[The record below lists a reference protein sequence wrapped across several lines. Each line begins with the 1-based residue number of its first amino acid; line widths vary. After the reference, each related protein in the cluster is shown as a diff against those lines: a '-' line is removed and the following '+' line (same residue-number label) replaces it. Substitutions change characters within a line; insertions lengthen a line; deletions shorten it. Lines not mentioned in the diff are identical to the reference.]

1 MGNSPGNGLLEQSPI
16 ADWPS
21 GPTMAL
27 PLSWHDQGRP
37 TQLLGSATNGG
48 ISAAGTAMEE
58 QMRQPAAG
66 ARPDHDRP
74 RPRSQASGTGPLR
87 AHKEYKDPLISCQR

>member
-48 ISAAGTAMEE
+48 ISAAGTAMEN
-58 QMRQPAAG
+58 QMHQPAATACEELSG
-66 ARPDHDRP
+66 NALLGPGQITATPGCDHQRTGRGYFRAR
-74 RPRSQASGTGPLR
+74 
-87 AHKEYKDPLISCQR
+87 